1 MGGRASQESIVPDE
15 EVVFFAR
22 NAVILHICLCF
33 NRLYGPPRLL
43 ELEVLW
49 WGSRGGLVQGW
60 RNRGPD
66 PGHRSAREPSGKPSN
81 HSIGK
86 CHEPDYR
93 GGCAGTLS
101 RENGISSSVWR
112 RLPAGSMSVGVINTS
127 SFFFLV
133 VLDSLRSNRPTNGK
147 SASIGT

>member
-60 RNRGPD
+60 RNRGPGS
-66 PGHRSAREPSGKPSN
+66 GHRSARDPPRKPSN

-86 CHEPDYR
+86 CGDR
-93 GGCAGTLS
+93 VLLS
-101 RENGISSSVWR
+101 KGLE
-112 RLPAGSMSVGVINTS
+112 INDLCS
-127 SFFFLV
+127 
-133 VLDSLRSNRPTNGK
+133 SLREKVPSWAEGGLIIKN
-147 SASIGT
+147 S